1 MKRMNKLTK
10 RNKGIVIGI
19 AVVILIAVFFVVSA
33 LNNKEAPSPVLVFK
47 DNIIFE
53 YGQTNLEDALPEGF
67 DLIEIED
74 LIDKEAST
82 YDEVSFQVIA
92 AEGEY
97 VDAMFREIPTLEVGD
112 GFEVPVYA
120 RLGDVVEEFELV
132 YSVKDT
138 NNPVVEGTLDTTL
151 EYEEGEVIEYDFSEG
166 IKAYDI
172 VDGELEVEI
181 NDNNVDIKTNGE
193 YEVIVKAKDKN
204 NNTTEDSFKVTVIV
218 NEKPEVAVVTPKPS
232 SPSKPSTGS
241 TNNTTKPSGNTGG
254 GSTSGGLQSG
264 GSSSGSNTT
273 KPTESNAVCP
283 GGKDESKPCDAWGRW
298 ADPVNGY
305 LTYEYYE
312 SMDVCKVEGKK
323 VYDSLK
329 RDLIDGKD
337 VVRWSCTELGDNGGT
352 GSFYALRLIHNGDS
366 GQWYLNT
373 NHKWVQ

>member
-33 LNNKEAPSPVLVFK
+33 LNNKEAPRPVLVFK

-53 YGQTNLEDALPEGF
+53 YGQTILEDALPEGL

-97 VDAMFREIPTLEVGD
+97 VDTMFREIPTLEVGD

-120 RLGDVVEEFELV
+120 RLGDVITEFELKYV
-132 YSVKDT
+132 VEDT
-138 NNPVVEGTLDTTL
+138 NKPVIEGIHDITI
-151 EYEEGEVIEYDFSEG
+151 EYEEGENVEYDLNKG

-218 NEKPEVAVVTPKPS
+218 NEKPEVAVLTPKPS
-232 SPSKPSTGS
+232 SPSNPSTGS

-254 GSTSGGLQSG
+254 GSTSGGSQSG
-264 GSSSGSNTT
+264 GSGSNNNT
-273 KPTESNAVCP
+273 KPTEPSVVCP
-283 GGKDESKPCDAWGRW
+283 GGTDETKPCGEWI
-298 ADPVNGY
+298 DPY
-305 LTYEYYE
+305 SHMTYRHYS
-312 SMDVCKVEGKK
+312 SMELCKVEGGKI
-323 VYDSLK
+323 YDSLK
-329 RDLIDGKD
+329 YELIDGKD
-337 VVRWSCTELGDNGGT
+337 VVRWSCTELSDNGGQ
-352 GSFYALRLIHNGDS
+352 GSFYTLRLIHNGES
-366 GQWYLNT
+366 GQWWLNK
-373 NHKWVQ
+373 NHKWVR